1 MVQWAD
7 LTNLYG
13 RFYSL
18 GSSGEDLD
26 LAVEEVRAA
35 IGEIATEV
43 SDRP

>member
-13 RFYSL
+13 RFSSL
-18 GSSGEDLD
+18 GSSEEDLD

-43 SDRP
+43 LDRP